1 MPEIGK
7 SPFHDTLLPETL
19 LPDSLLDVSTVHP
32 TWRKPVG
39 ILALIAALTAYVL
52 LVGWLVTPIAAWPV
66 LLQALAY
73 VVLGTIW
80 LLPLRRFLIWMETGR
95 WG

>member
-1 MPEIGK
+1 MK
-7 SPFHDTLLPETL
+7 QDYQ
-19 LPDSLLDVSTVHP
+19 P

-39 ILALIAALTAYVL
+39 IILLMIALAIYAFGVASLSGVIGGWHVL
-52 LVGWLVTPIAAWPV
+52 VQT
-66 LLQALAY
+66 LAY